1 MQKLVEILDRKQVF
15 KQAIFRIEEA
25 TLRYMKYAGVMSEPI
40 VRLNLDRGDS
50 VAILMHNTDQDTV
63 ILTEQF
69 KYPTYDPA
77 SGRGDGW
84 IIEIP
89 AGMVD
94 ESESP
99 EDAVRR
105 EVTEETGYALDSI
118 RHISTFYVSPGGTS
132 ERIILYYAAVTAT
145 DRTDQGG
152 GVASEG
158 EDIRVLSVRVDE
170 ALRMIDDGRIADA
183 KTIVALLWLQVNRPP
198 R

>member
-1 MQKLVEILDRKQVF
+1 MQKLVEILARKQVF

-50 VAILMHNTDQDTV
+50 VAILMHNIDQDTV
-63 ILTEQF
+63 VLTEQF

-77 SGRGDGW
+77 GKRGDGW
-84 IIEIP
+84 IIELP

-94 ESESP
+94 EGESP

-105 EVTEETGYALDSI
+105 EVIEETGYALESV

-132 ERIILYYAAVTAT
+132 ERIILYYAGVRAT

-158 EDIRVLSVRVDE
+158 EDIRVLSVRVGE
-170 ALRMIDDGRIADA
+170 ALQMIDDGRIADA
-183 KTIVALLWLQVNRPP
+183 KTIVALFWLQMNRPV
-198 R
+198 